1 MISLFNDSKTFKLLN
16 TLIIIIHNIF
26 QDEEIV
32 GEIIEAKV
40 GVNTF
45 P

>member
-1 MISLFNDSKTFKLLN
+1 MISLFNDSKTFKLLK
-16 TLIIIIHNIF
+16 TLIIIIHNLF

-32 GEIIEAKV
+32 EEIIEAKV
-40 GVNTF
+40 GVNTI

>member
-1 MISLFNDSKTFKLLN
+1 MISLFNDSKTFKLPN
-16 TLIIIIHNIF
+16 TLIIIIHNLF

-32 GEIIEAKV
+32 EEIIEAKV
-40 GVNTF
+40 EVNTI

>member
-16 TLIIIIHNIF
+16 ILIIIIHNIF

-32 GEIIEAKV
+32 EEIIEAKV
-40 GVNTF
+40 GVNTI

>member
-1 MISLFNDSKTFKLLN
+1 MIIFFNDRKTFKLLN
-16 TLIIIIHNIF
+16 ILIIIIHNIF

-32 GEIIEAKV
+32 EEIIEAKV
-40 GVNTF
+40 GVNTI

>member
-1 MISLFNDSKTFKLLN
+1 MIIFFNDRKTFKLLN

-32 GEIIEAKV
+32 EEIIEAKV
-40 GVNTF
+40 GVNTI